1 MSDEKGERVVSRRA
15 ALGAIALVPVG
26 AAIDWTDALERFTR
40 MTRAGVVAPATEPFA
55 PRFFTLH
62 EMATVRLLGD
72 YIIPRDERSGS
83 ASDAKVPEWIDA
95 FMADDSVTSPPQR
108 IELRGGLA
116 WMDRECHARHRATF
130 VACTDAQRRALLDDI
145 AWPAKAKPEHRPGA
159 AFFATFRDLV
169 ASGFWSSPIGV
180 KDLQYI
186 GNTIVHEWN
195 GCPPEALAKLGV
207 SYAD

>member
-1 MSDEKGERVVSRRA
+1 MRNDEPDVSRRA
-15 ALGAIALVPVG
+15 AVAAIALVPLG
-26 AAIDWTDALERFTR
+26 AAIDWRDALERFTR
-40 MTRAGVVAPATEPFA
+40 MTRAGVVAPAAEPFA
-55 PRFFTLH
+55 PSFFTLH

-72 YIIPRDERSGS
+72 YIIPRDDRSGS

-95 FMADDSVTSPPQR
+95 FMADDSVTSPPRR
-108 IELRGGLA
+108 IEIRGGLA
-116 WMDRECHARHRATF
+116 WMDRECHARHGATF

-169 ASGFWSSPIGV
+169 ASGFWSSPMGV
-180 KDLQYI
+180 KDLQYM
-186 GNTIVHEWN
+186 GNTIVREWT

-207 SYAD
+207 SYTE